1 MNKEILISWRNEFY
15 PVKPSKIYEDYGI
28 AITKVPNYIKGNHV
42 YTLTDIET
50 GLSCGKSFT
59 KLSDAKSFMDHTEE
73 PNFRIWFKA
82 VCKARLGDS
91 YKVAVQRRKD
101 AEV

>member
-15 PVKPSKIYEDYGI
+15 SVKPSKIYKDYGI
-28 AITKVPNYIKGNHV
+28 AITKIPNYTNGSRV

-50 GLSCGKSFT
+50 GLSCGKSFI

-73 PNFRIWFKA
+73 ANFHNWFNA

-101 AEV
+101 AEL